1 MICSNCRSRAAI
13 EDRFCDQCGAQLRA
27 DRGALPGSSSS
38 WATLSPPL
46 PDTVPW
52 VTESASRRWAIGA
65 HLGALL
71 GGFLLGVPAV
81 VGPLIVWLARK
92 DVDTFA
98 AAHARAA
105 LNFNVSVLVYS
116 AILVFLTVMT
126 AGLGVLFTVPA
137 GIILGVVWFV
147 CSIRGAVLAANDHLY
162 RYPFAIPFLR

>member
-1 MICSNCRSRAAI
+1 M
-13 EDRFCDQCGAQLRA
+13 
-27 DRGALPGSSSS
+27 PGSSSS
-38 WATLSPPL
+38 GAALSPPL
-46 PDTVPW
+46 PYAVPL
-52 VTESASRRWAIGA
+52 VSESASRRWAIGA

-71 GGFLLGVPAV
+71 GGFLLGVPAII
-81 VGPLIVWLARK
+81 GPLIVWLVRK

-105 LNFNVSVLVYS
+105 LNFNVSVLIYS

-137 GIILGVVWFV
+137 GIILGLIWLV

-162 RYPFAIPFLR
+162 RYPFAIPFLH